1 MITNEKTTI
10 EEFISDLK
18 KSKYIVFE
26 TTFDDVRSYINGF
39 GNRFKIVKVKNDVVK
54 TSVDGFTGYRFFKID
69 FLKFWFDEYKL
80 KLEL

>member
-1 MITNEKTTI
+1 MISKEKVTI

-18 KSKYIVFE
+18 KSKYIIFQ
-26 TTFDDVRSYINGF
+26 TNFDDVASYVNGF
-39 GNRFKIVKVKNDVVK
+39 GNKFKIVKVKKGIVK

-69 FLKFWFDEYKL
+69 FLKYWLDEYKI